1 MTNIESIPQEV
12 RSLVDRY
19 YVVDLLREAGLDSIV
34 MKTQDVKF
42 GFATKAQ
49 SLLSGWNHGW
59 LPKEVIHFDIDI
71 AVVQATPSFNFEHVF
86 EPLQVR

>member
-1 MTNIESIPQEV
+1 MTNIEPIPQEI

-19 YVVDLLREAGLDSIV
+19 YVVDLLHEAGLDSIV
-34 MKTQDVKF
+34 KKTQDVKF

-49 SLLSGWNHGW
+49 SLLSGWMRGW
-59 LPKEVIHFDIDI
+59 LPNEVIHLDIDI
-71 AVVQATPSFNFEHVF
+71 AVVQVTPSFNFDYVF